1 MRNDSSGRFPF
12 PYKNDKEIPMRPLQ
26 RGALLLAGAVATGI
40 GGAYLA
46 EQKINQHLTAAE
58 AALQGDYEKHQVLV
72 AANDLTPGER
82 VGNDTIAVRAVPAT
96 YLHSG
101 AYSANQWSSIA
112 GSEISGP
119 MRAGET
125 LLPAHIRRND
135 ERRLAARLHTGERA
149 ITLPV
154 STSTSVTEL
163 IEPMDTVDL
172 MLTLR
177 DGENPITVPLLDEVT
192 ILAIGNRLAGMPVSG
207 FGQRSQHITVAVNPL
222 SAARLT
228 HALTMGDLHLALRA
242 PGDTEMPPPYEIN
255 ESAIVEAG
263 EDALGAEVEVIIGGA
278 L

>member
-1 MRNDSSGRFPF
+1 
-12 PYKNDKEIPMRPLQ
+12 MRPLQ

-40 GGAYLA
+40 GGAYLT
-46 EQKINQHLTAAE
+46 EQKIEQHLTAAE
-58 AALQGDYEKHQVLV
+58 AALQGDYEKRQVLV
-72 AANDLTPGER
+72 AAGDLAPGER

-101 AYSANQWSSIA
+101 AYSSNQWSSVA

-135 ERRLAARLHTGERA
+135 ERRLAARLHSGERA

-154 STSTSVTEL
+154 SSSSSVTEL
-163 IEPMDTVDL
+163 IEPMDRVDL

-177 DGENPITVPLLDEVT
+177 DGDTPMTIPLLAEVT
-192 ILAIGNRLAGMPVSG
+192 ILAIGNRLAGLPDDG

-228 HALTMGDLHLALRA
+228 HALTLGDIHLALRA
-242 PGDTEMPPPYEIN
+242 PGDAQTPPAFLIDEASIIGASGENSVGNEI
-255 ESAIVEAG
+255 
-263 EDALGAEVEVIIGGA
+263 EVIIGGT